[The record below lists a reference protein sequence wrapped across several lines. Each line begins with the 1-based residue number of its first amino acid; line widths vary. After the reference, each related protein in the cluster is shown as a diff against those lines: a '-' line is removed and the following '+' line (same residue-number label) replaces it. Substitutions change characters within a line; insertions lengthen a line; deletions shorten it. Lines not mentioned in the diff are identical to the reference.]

1 MHMNKVILLPLFV
14 LLFIS
19 SFSLKAQTSYEI
31 QCTMTLEE
39 ISQVQPFNVDHY
51 KQENVR
57 DIVNTL
63 FTELDLIYDK
73 LNNDQG
79 EPIAQHIEAV
89 HTAIESAEEIE
100 MNYSMFDADL
110 EIIETVE

>member
-1 MHMNKVILLPLFV
+1 MNKVLLLPLFV
-14 LLFIS
+14 LFIFTH
-19 SFSLKAQTSYEI
+19 FSTVAQTSYEI

-57 DIVNTL
+57 DIVNSL
-63 FTELDLIYDK
+63 FSELNTIYNK

-79 EPIAQHIEAV
+79 EPIAEHIQAV
-89 HTAIESAEEIE
+89 HSAIESAEEVG

-110 EIIETVE
+110 EFIETIE